1 MKYQYLCL
9 TFKRPYIVTKRKFK
23 YLMGLFS
30 RTAEEKRIEDFSKQK
45 KPSSVL
51 GNLSGLSL
59 PFKAADKNDLNR
71 DKITQ
76 RLETYRKTPVRL
88 LEEATDVLQKLNRV
102 RLTIKQRNEF
112 ATLLASYIYP
122 VVLLWHDKYQ
132 KQENSLPESNERRNA
147 LISSIDAVHNLTI
160 SYKLLFREVYS
171 DDKKQYKKNSK
182 LSYQY
187 GARSLELIRLEQRL
201 RALRYQKLPKIS
213 WQHCNQIFF
222 SLIHHK
228 AVDDDYEVI
237 GLIGIRKTSDKL
249 RKGGVPKSTV
259 RKLYL
264 SIQLFG
270 LLDVTTW
277 PTRMFHIP
285 DRYLD
290 FLNGEGLKVV
300 ADNGNDLK
308 PGFLLTHYKSDM
320 PALFKRNDMLSP
332 PFIQVDYTTLY
343 NVLVKDHKEI
353 GKQQFLEEFDD
364 KKFSKPLAEIP
375 ELDRVP
381 FIELMIMGLTPRE
394 RRQKRHASFDKDS
407 LSVYFGFHEVNRLL
421 KDLADPDQARVRQS
435 RQFIDTLAMSSAVL
449 ADEQKSY
456 MSASWTISNFSTGG
470 LLINTEETDF
480 SNPIQIDMLM
490 AFTMPD
496 NNKHPILGFVRRLN
510 RPDSKNIEV
519 AVVRLSNYAETAG
532 VQNQDE
538 LDSSTAKAVI
548 LIKNVRGEW
557 NLIIKTSMHY
567 PKGEPLKLIRAN
579 GSPLPVR
586 LGEVIYTKK
595 DFKVFELSSPGLS
608 AAR

>member
-1 MKYQYLCL
+1 
-9 TFKRPYIVTKRKFK
+9 
-23 YLMGLFS
+23 MGLFS
-30 RTAEEKRIEDFSKQK
+30 RTAEEKRAEEFSKQK
-45 KPSSVL
+45 KFSDVL
-51 GNLSGLSL
+51 GDLSGLSL
-59 PFKAADKNDLNR
+59 PFKTADKNDLDR
-71 DKITQ
+71 DKIIQ
-76 RLETYRKTPVRL
+76 RLETYRNTPVRL
-88 LEEATDVLQKLNRV
+88 LEEAASILQKLNRV
-102 RLTIKQRNEF
+102 RLSIKQRSEF

-147 LISSIDAVHNLTI
+147 LISSIDAIHNLSIT
-160 SYKLLFREVYS
+160 YKLLFRENYS
-171 DDKKQYKKNSK
+171 DKPKEFKKNSK
-182 LSYQY
+182 LSYLY

-201 RALRYQKLPKIS
+201 RALRYQKLSKVS

-222 SLIHHK
+222 SLVHHN
-228 AVDDDYEVI
+228 AVDESYDLI
-237 GLIGIRKTSDKL
+237 GLIGLRKTSDKL

-290 FLNGEGLKVV
+290 TLNEEGLKIVV
-300 ADNGNDLK
+300 DNGEDLK
-308 PGFLLTHYKSDM
+308 PGFLLTHYKNEM
-320 PALFKRNDMLSP
+320 PALFKRSKFLSP
-332 PFIQVDYTTLY
+332 PFIQINYTNLY
-343 NVLVKDHKEI
+343 NTLVKDHKEI

-364 KKFSKPLAEIP
+364 KKFSKSLAEVP

-381 FIELMIMGLTPRE
+381 VIELMIMGLTPRE
-394 RRQKRHASFDKDS
+394 RKQKRHASFDES
-407 LSVYFGFHEVNRLL
+407 GLSVYFGFHEVSKLL
-421 KDLADPDQARVRQS
+421 KDLVAPDQARVRES
-435 RQFIDTLAMSSAVL
+435 RQFIDTLAMSSAML
-449 ADEQKSY
+449 AEEQESHMAK
-456 MSASWTISNFSTGG
+456 SWTISNFSTGG

-496 NNKHPILGFVRRLN
+496 NNQHPILGFVRRLN

-532 VQNQDE
+532 IQNQDE

-548 LIKNVRGEW
+548 LIKNIRGEW
-557 NLIIKTSMHY
+557 NLIIKTSMPY
-567 PKGEPLKLIRAN
+567 SKGEPLKLVRAN
-579 GSPLPVR
+579 GGSLPVR

-595 DFKVFELSSPGLS
+595 DFKVFEVRSPGLE
-608 AAR
+608 AAK